1 MELADVIGI
10 LGLLLLAVG
19 LWMYW
24 PPLALIVSGAIL
36 TGLALFLVVAR
47 ALVGISGVRQ

>member
-1 MELADVIGI
+1 MELADVVGI

-24 PPLALIVSGAIL
+24 PPLALIVPGAIL
-36 TGLALFLVVAR
+36 TGLALFLIVSR
-47 ALVGISGVRQ
+47 ALVGIKGR